1 MASLAELIMLVIL
14 VVSVPAY
21 GQADPV
27 DVLKLVL
34 AQYES
39 TLELHLRNPEDFDNP
54 LVMLLL
60 RQQSCPKR
68 VFLDVNMTEEEE
80 KEQLEQEEEDQQ
92 FKLQMESSFQRYEL
106 HIYENV
112 RHLRQHQNKFPD
124 SGSYYILLLE
134 GSSLNEQY
142 KEQEQLL
149 LLQFM
154 ESVWLR
160 HGHTRIYYV
169 QQQLGQVLLY
179 NPFIKQI
186 VQVEDAQCYRRIFAN
201 LHGYPLRTYIF
212 DSVYST
218 FIGNGTTRQFISAS
232 GPDAEAAEAVA
243 SQLNFTLNY
252 IWPDDEFFG

>member
-1 MASLAELIMLVIL
+1 MLVIL
-14 VVSVPAY
+14 VQSVPGY
-21 GQADPV
+21 GEVNPL
-27 DVLKLVL
+27 DVLKLIL
-34 AQYES
+34 AQFES

-60 RQQSCPKR
+60 RQQSCPVR
-68 VFLDVNMTEEEE
+68 VFLAGNVTEEEE
-80 KEQLEQEEEDQQ
+80 QRKEQLEQDEEDQQ
-92 FKLQMESSFQRYEL
+92 LQLQSESSFQLYEFY
-106 HIYENV
+106 IYEHV
-112 RHLRQHQNKFPD
+112 RNLQHHQDKFAD
-124 SGSYYILLLE
+124 SGGFYILLLE
-134 GSSLNEQY
+134 GFSLDEQNM
-142 KEQEQLL
+142 EQEQLL

-154 ESVWLR
+154 ESLWLR

-186 VQVEDAQCYRRIFAN
+186 VQVEDAKCYRRIFAN
-201 LHGYPLRTYIF
+201 LYGYPLRAYIF

-218 FIGNGTTRQFISAS
+218 FIGNGITRQAISAS